1 MNAGFLVLDKPEGI
15 TSHDLVARARRV
27 LGTRKIGHAGTLDPM
42 ASGLMVLGIESATR
56 LLDYIMQGK
65 KRYLAT
71 VKVGVLTSTD
81 DRQGEVI
88 ATDEVSAASMER
100 ALLHLESMNGVIDQ
114 VPSSVSAIKVDG
126 KRAYQRVRD
135 GEKVELKARKV
146 EIFRME
152 VLQMRSDEIDLDI
165 TCSAGTYIRSIAR
178 DVGGHLISLR
188 RIEASPFTLADAS
201 EISVESIISSASAIS
216 KVLPLRNLSD
226 EEASALSFGKTIS
239 SAGKVEASVAAISP
253 SGELVAVIKDDGSSA
268 RPKAVFATRVGAI

>member
-1 MNAGFLVLDKPEGI
+1 
-15 TSHDLVARARRV
+15 
-27 LGTRKIGHAGTLDPM
+27 M

-88 ATDEVSAASMER
+88 ATDEVSAASMEK
-100 ALLHLESMNGVIDQ
+100 ALLHLKSMNGVIDQ

-201 EISVESIISSASAIS
+201 EISVESIIPSASAIS

-226 EEASALSFGKTIS
+226 EEASALSFGKTIPS
-239 SAGKVEASVAAISP
+239 SGKAEASVAAISP

-268 RPKAVFATRVGAI
+268 RPKAVFATRVGAS

>member
-42 ASGLMVLGIESATR
+42 ASGLMVIGIESATR

-88 ATDEVSAASMER
+88 ATDEVNAASMER
-100 ALLHLESMNGVIDQ
+100 ALLHLNSMNGVIDQ

-146 EIFRME
+146 EIFGME
-152 VLQMRSDEIDLDI
+152 ILQMRSDEIDLDI

-201 EISVESIISSASAIS
+201 EISVESIIPSASAIS

-226 EEASALSFGKTIS
+226 EEASALSFGKTIPS
-239 SAGKVEASVAAISP
+239 SGKAEASVAAISP

-268 RPKAVFATRVGAI
+268 RPKAVLATRVGAS

>member
-1 MNAGFLVLDKPEGI
+1 
-15 TSHDLVARARRV
+15 
-27 LGTRKIGHAGTLDPM
+27 M

-56 LLDYIMQGK
+56 LLDHIMQGK

-88 ATDEVSAASMER
+88 ATDEVSVASMER
-100 ALLHLESMNGVIDQ
+100 ALLHLNSMNGVIEQ

-152 VLQMRSDEIDLDI
+152 ILQMRSDEIDLDI

-226 EEASALSFGKTIS
+226 EEASALSFGKTIP

>member
-1 MNAGFLVLDKPEGI
+1 
-15 TSHDLVARARRV
+15 
-27 LGTRKIGHAGTLDPM
+27 M

-100 ALLHLESMNGVIDQ
+100 ALLHLNSMNGVIEQ

-152 VLQMRSDEIDLDI
+152 ILQMRSDEIDLDI

-188 RIEASPFTLADAS
+188 RIEASPFTLADAC

-216 KVLPLRNLSD
+216 KVLPLRNLSV
-226 EEASALSFGKTIS
+226 EEANALSFGKTIPS
-239 SAGKVEASVAAISP
+239 SGKVEASVAAISP

-268 RPKAVFATRVGAI
+268 RPKAVFATRIGAI

>member
-100 ALLHLESMNGVIDQ
+100 ALLLLKSMNGVIDQ

-146 EIFRME
+146 EIFGME
-152 VLQMRSDEIDLDI
+152 ILQMRSDEIDLDI

-201 EISVESIISSASAIS
+201 EISVESIIPSASAIS

-226 EEASALSFGKTIS
+226 EEASALSFGKTIPS
-239 SAGKVEASVAAISP
+239 SGKAEASVAAISP

-268 RPKAVFATRVGAI
+268 TPKAVFATRVRAS

>member
-1 MNAGFLVLDKPEGI
+1 LNAGFLVLDKPEGI

-88 ATDEVSAASMER
+88 ATDEVSAASMEK
-100 ALLHLESMNGVIDQ
+100 ALLHLKSMNGVIDQ

-201 EISVESIISSASAIS
+201 EISVESIIPSASAIS

-226 EEASALSFGKTIS
+226 EEASALSFGKTIPS
-239 SAGKVEASVAAISP
+239 SGKAEASVAAISP

-268 RPKAVFATRVGAI
+268 TPKAVFATRVGAS